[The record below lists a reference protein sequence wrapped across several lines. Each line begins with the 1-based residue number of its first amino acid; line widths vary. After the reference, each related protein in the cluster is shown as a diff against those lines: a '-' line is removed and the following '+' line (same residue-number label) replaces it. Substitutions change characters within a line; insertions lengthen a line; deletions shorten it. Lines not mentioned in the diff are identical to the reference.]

1 MALTRKLL
9 KSFQLEDSVIDSII
23 EAHAE
28 TVEGLK
34 AQITEA
40 QAAAQSM
47 QAVTKERDD
56 LKKEVETLKQ
66 NGGDAAKVKQ
76 EFDDYKAGIEAEKTA
91 AQNRSVLDVFLR
103 DQVGIKR
110 ESARKLILDALDL
123 NKYPQE
129 NGQLKNA
136 ETVAGELKTQYADFV
151 SSTEEKGAPPVNPPG
166 GRGTVND
173 MEALGKMDMADYI
186 AARKKM

>member
-34 AQITEA
+34 NQITEA
-40 QAAAQSM
+40 TKTAEDM
-47 QAVTKERDD
+47 QAITKERDD
-56 LKKEVETLKQ
+56 LKKQIETLTKA
-66 NGGDAAKVKQ
+66 NGDAAKIQQ

-91 AQNRSVLDVFLR
+91 AQHRSVMDVFLR
-103 DQVGIKR
+103 DRVGIQR
-110 ESARKLILDALDL
+110 DSARKLILDALDL

-136 ETVAGELKTQYADFV
+136 ENVAGELKTQYADFV
-151 SSTEEKGAPPVNPPG
+151 STTDEKGVPPVNPPG
-166 GRGTVND
+166 GKNPPEDAFEKGFD
-173 MEALGKMDMADYI
+173 M
-186 AARKKM
+186 